1 MKYNTIREAAEA
13 WVKEFSAIPQ
23 SLIEKAYMGDN
34 IDSITEITPISI
46 NDRVYH
52 YDKGE
57 YGYITDMTEDGNFI
71 VELGNGEKIEAEA
84 EDMEADRDSFLPMW
98 GTMWMFGDSCDEWWI
113 TDREENGLQIMA
125 NCGFRIYEIDEGI
138 IFGIDGAGY
147 SFYDEHWI
155 PLYKARG
162 LQWHETEEETEVA

>member
-1 MKYNTIREAAEA
+1 MKYNTVREATEH
-13 WVKEFSAIPQ
+13 WVREFSAIPQ

-34 IDSITEITPISI
+34 IDDITEITPLSI

-57 YGYITDMTEDGNFI
+57 YGYITDMTDNEEFV
-71 VELGNGEKIEAEA
+71 VELDNGEEIKAKS
-84 EDMEADRDSFLPMW
+84 EDMEASRDYFLPMW
-98 GTMWMFGDSCDEWWI
+98 GTMWMFGDSCDDWWVNE
-113 TDREENGLQIMA
+113 DDGLQIMA

-162 LQWHETEEETEVA
+162 LQWHKADEEE

>member
-1 MKYNTIREAAEA
+1 MKYNTIREATEQ

-23 SLIEKAYMGDN
+23 SLIEKAYMENN
-34 IDSITEITPISI
+34 IGHITEITPLSI

-57 YGYITDMTEDGNFI
+57 YGCITDMTDDEEFV
-71 VELGNGEKIEAEA
+71 VELDNGEEIKAKS
-84 EDMEADRDSFLPMW
+84 EDMEANRDDFLPMW
-98 GTMWMFGDSCDEWWI
+98 GTMWMFGDSCDDWWVNE
-113 TDREENGLQIMA
+113 DDGLQIMA
-125 NCGFRIYEIDEGI
+125 NCSFRIYEIDEGI

-162 LQWHETEEETEVA
+162 LQWHKTDEEE